1 MKKATDK
8 DIPMQK
14 EHATIPICDLTELEP
29 VSIKITVKSRG
40 IDVLIHTLDPCDAL
54 EISGVVA
61 RHLRIMGTEPKSLV
75 LP

>member
-1 MKKATDK
+1 LASKKEK
-8 DIPMQK
+8 DLS
-14 EHATIPICDLTELEP
+14 EVEP

-61 RHLRIMGTEPKSLV
+61 RHLRVMGTEPKSLV